1 MSETLV
7 AVEDVHFS
15 YKGAKD
21 RAILSAVSLQMQPGE
36 MVALLGASGSGK
48 STLLSLIGLL
58 NLPDKGAISFLER
71 DTASFSEAERCAM
84 RATKLGF
91 VFQHHFLLPELTALE
106 NVVLAGKLAEPY
118 RQESYDFQKSAQEL
132 LEFLG
137 LTERMHAFPRQLSGG
152 EQQRVS
158 LARALVNKPDL
169 LLADEPTGNLDSASG
184 ARVLELM
191 AKLQEKHG
199 TAMLLVTHDKD
210 VASTCGRQLTIKDG
224 SLISE

>member
-1 MSETLV
+1 MSNTLV
-7 AVEDVHFS
+7 SVEDVHFS

-21 RAILSAVSLQMQPGE
+21 REILAGVTLQMNPGE

-58 NLPDKGAISFLER
+58 NDPDNGSISFLGR
-71 DTASFSEAERCAM
+71 NTVGFSERERCSM
-84 RATKLGF
+84 RATELGF

-106 NVVLAGKLAEPY
+106 NVILAGKLAAPY
-118 RQESYDFQKSAQEL
+118 RSESHDFPTKANEL
-132 LEFLG
+132 LDFLG

-158 LARALVNKPDL
+158 LARALVNEPAL

-199 TAMLLVTHDKD
+199 TAMLLVTHDRD
-210 VASTCGRQLTIKDG
+210 VAQTCERQLTIKDG

>member
-7 AVEDVHFS
+7 AVENVHFS
-15 YKGAKD
+15 YAGAKD
-21 RAILSAVSLQMQPGE
+21 REILTAVNLQMQPGE
-36 MVALLGASGSGK
+36 MAALLGASGSGK

-58 NLPDKGAISFLER
+58 NLPDNGSISFLGR
-71 DTASFSEAERCAM
+71 DTATFSEAERCAM

-106 NVVLAGKLAEPY
+106 NVVLAGKLAQPY
-118 RQESYDFQKSAQEL
+118 RQESYDFQKSAEEL
-132 LEFLG
+132 LEFLA

-158 LARALVNKPDL
+158 LARALVNEPAL

-191 AKLQEKHG
+191 TKLQEKHG

-224 SLISE
+224 CLISE